1 MNNTKDI
8 SIVEI
13 LEPFLTDKYARIKED
28 IIECYTDMYISDLK
42 EDNNYEITYVFSDM
56 MIDAVKPVNKPLTYF
71 FVKNN
76 SEEIIDIINKKLT
89 NLYHK

>member
-8 SIVEI
+8 LIIDIIS
-13 LEPFLTDKYARIKED
+13 PFLTGKYERIKD
-28 IIECYTDMYISDLK
+28 NIIECYKDLYISDYK
-42 EDNNYEITYVFSDM
+42 EYNRYEMQYVFTEL
-56 MIDAVKPVNKPLTYF
+56 MIESVKPVNKILTYF
-71 FVKNN
+71 FVQNN